1 MEDDDIY
8 AYSLMTI
15 DELKQLKEM
24 TEQALQHYTGLLK
37 EIKEESEMEDLEK
50 RAMQLCY
57 DMMKKDLDEI
67 EKELSLRA

>member
-1 MEDDDIY
+1 MEDDG
-8 AYSLMTI
+8 YSSMTV

-37 EIKEESEMEDLEK
+37 ELKADTEMEDLEK

-57 DMMKKDLDEI
+57 NLMKEDLDEI
-67 EKELSLRA
+67 EKELALRL